1 MDWERAAIAA
11 AADYLRDLI
20 ENGAADYR
28 TKSVYEGLLDLLD
41 PVRHALRIQQAVSA
55 DAALAILR
63 AGRDRRT
70 SISRRRP
77 SDRRRVDHGSAIAD
91 ERRTGSLRR
100 SGHDRRVAVLT

>member
-20 ENGAADYR
+20 ENGATDYR
-28 TKSVYEGLLDLLD
+28 TKSAYEGLLDLLD
-41 PVRHALRIQQAVSA
+41 PVRHALRIQRAVSA

-77 SDRRRVDHGSAIAD
+77 SDRRRANFGAMVAD